1 MRILLAEDEK
11 ELSDA
16 LVAILEYHH
25 YSVDVV
31 YDGESAYEYGH
42 GGNYDIMILDIM
54 MPKLSGI
61 QVLDRLRKDGIYTP
75 AMFLT
80 AKSSTEDKIT
90 GLDTGADDYM
100 TKPFEMGEFLARI
113 RALSRRTSSFT
124 SSVLEFGNIILDT
137 KQSKLICEGREL
149 VLNNKEFQVLEILM
163 RNQGKTVASERIFEN
178 IWGYDAEAEIN
189 VVWVNISNLRRRL
202 QKLQSNVEI
211 KAIRGVG
218 YVLEQGS

>member
-1 MRILLAEDEK
+1 MTGQTFQRLQFSNYKEILRNQKPPRNGGLFWKGKKGEKMRILLAEDEK

-90 GLDTGADDYM
+90 GLDT
-100 TKPFEMGEFLARI
+100 
-113 RALSRRTSSFT
+113 
-124 SSVLEFGNIILDT
+124 